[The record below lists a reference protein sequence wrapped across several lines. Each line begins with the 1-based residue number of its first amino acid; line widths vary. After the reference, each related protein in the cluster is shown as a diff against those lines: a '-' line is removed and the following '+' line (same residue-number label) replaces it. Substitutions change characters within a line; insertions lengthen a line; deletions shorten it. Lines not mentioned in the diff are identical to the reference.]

1 MKSTVSKIVAA
12 AFAVLMLG
20 ACGKRAGDTAT
31 TVAPL
36 GSGTVAAEAR
46 IALARDLDAA
56 AFSAAL
62 GSSGAIL
69 VDVRTASEFASGHV
83 EGAMNIDVNGPDFLG
98 KVGTLPKEGQI
109 LLYCRSGN
117 RSSVALDMMKKAGF
131 GQVSHLSGGVGA
143 WTAAGKSL
151 IR

>member
-20 ACGKRAGDTAT
+20 ACGKKAGDTAISAVPAGT
-31 TVAPL
+31 
-36 GSGTVAAEAR
+36 GTVTEDAR
-46 IALARDLDAA
+46 IVLARDLDAA

-62 GSSGAIL
+62 GSPGSIL
-69 VDVRTASEFASGHV
+69 VDVRTVSEYASGHV

-117 RSSVALDMMKKAGF
+117 RSSLALDKMKKAGF